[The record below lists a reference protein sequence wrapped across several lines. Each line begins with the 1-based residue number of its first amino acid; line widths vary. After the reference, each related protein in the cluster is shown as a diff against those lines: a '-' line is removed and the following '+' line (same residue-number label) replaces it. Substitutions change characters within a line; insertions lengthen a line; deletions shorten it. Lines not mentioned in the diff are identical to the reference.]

1 MLIKTLKGR
10 VIMQVIYTKFSE
22 EFNLTEC
29 IKDDDILFINSTF
42 QGDCEEPLLVPLIAP
57 E

>member
-1 MLIKTLKGR
+1 
-10 VIMQVIYTKFSE
+10 MQVIYTKFSE